1 MERIKQFPNEP
12 LPDIDFLR
20 MDFDTCV
27 LENHDEC
34 NFSPGNVPDGHKSQ
48 MVQFCGHTSVCTSR
62 MCHLNCQ

>member
-20 MDFDTCV
+20 LDFDTCV

-48 MVQFCGHTSVCTSR
+48 MVQFCGHSLV
-62 MCHLNCQ
+62 